1 MKRCWIFFICLILL
15 ASMAGAETGP
25 TLSVDSGT
33 AGMGEIVEI
42 PVRLEGNPGF
52 AGYQM
57 DIVYDPALLLPLE
70 LEEGLGG
77 APVYNLQGVNG
88 AQSCVKTAYAG
99 MVDVQGDGVLFT
111 LRFQVKEA
119 LQPGQSAALGLQN
132 VLFFSAGGQNIT
144 PALRDG
150 AVSAVSAGEAPVS
163 AGQTVSDGGSASGQG
178 TPAPSGASPSSDPAG
193 GQASAPAGSP
203 GGASASSLPAASGT
217 ASSAGGGASS
227 GQSSAEQ
234 DGQAASPAP
243 SSSADAPAETSSFL
257 SVVFV
262 GLGALLLAAA
272 VCALAYFLKRH
283 GKF

>member
-1 MKRCWIFFICLILL
+1 
-15 ASMAGAETGP
+15 MAGAETGP

-119 LQPGQSAALGLQN
+119 LQPGQSAALSLQN

-150 AVSAVSAGEAPVS
+150 AVSAGEAPVS

-193 GQASAPAGSP
+193 GQAAAPAGSA

-217 ASSAGGGASS
+217 ASSAGGGVSS
-227 GQSSAEQ
+227 GQSSAGQ
-234 DGQAASPAP
+234 DGQTASPAP
-243 SSSADAPAETSSFL
+243 SSSADAPAAASSSL
-257 SVVFV
+257 PVVVFV

-272 VCALAYFLKRH
+272 VCALVYFLKKRRH
-283 GKF
+283 S